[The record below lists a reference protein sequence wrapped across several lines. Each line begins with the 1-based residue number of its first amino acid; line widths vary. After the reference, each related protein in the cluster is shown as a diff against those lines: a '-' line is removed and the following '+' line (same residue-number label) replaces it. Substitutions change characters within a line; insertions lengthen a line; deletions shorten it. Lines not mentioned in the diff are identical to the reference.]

1 MTTTKPLHECASI
14 VTSKGYA
21 ILKEAL
27 TEDEIKWVRTELT
40 MTPKVVEKFARGVQS
55 FTIYLESKT
64 RLYVPRQWGIET
76 FGEPEA
82 TTISDGID
90 LPDEIEFI
98 GTPYPYQDTII
109 KTFINQGGNGLIC
122 VPCGRGKT
130 FMALCIAVTIG
141 KRFLIVVDKEFL
153 ANQWKGEIERYVKG
167 ARVGILQGDIQQ
179 VGSEK
184 ITEKEYTISEMKEIA
199 KSAKLKVS
207 GTKEILK
214 QRLIDAGID
223 ITPKSY
229 KVEYDIT
236 ICMLQTICQRDF
248 PDKFFDEFGFTIF
261 DECHHLGAQHF
272 CKTLTKIQTPYMLG
286 LSATPDRDDG
296 LTKVFE
302 YFLGKPVYQETTREP
317 DPTVEVEAFW
327 YTDPD
332 PAYAELPVDWK
343 GEVVTARLL
352 TKVVECKRRTNKI
365 LERLKELAADSRR
378 KILILSERRAHLEEI
393 HDGLDGFTRGYYIG
407 GMKQEIL
414 DKNAETCQILLATYA
429 MASEAMN
436 IKALNAMIMTSP
448 RKKVE
453 QSTGRILRIRPEH
466 REVHPVII
474 DVIDQHDTYVR
485 QWYQRM
491 RYYKK
496 CNYTIK
502 NVNKPRIA
510 AEEHA
515 ALEKEMKE
523 RCIIQVKQ
531 TTDEE

>member
-1 MTTTKPLHECASI
+1 MA
-14 VTSKGYA
+14 
-21 ILKEAL
+21 
-27 TEDEIKWVRTELT
+27 
-40 MTPKVVEKFARGVQS
+40 ARGGGAPP
-55 FTIYLESKT
+55 FPIYMESSS
-64 RLYVPRQWGIET
+64 RLYLPRAWGLAKFGPADADIVGAGAPLPSTVTFVGSPYDYQVKIIET
-76 FGEPEA
+76 F
-82 TTISDGID
+82 
-90 LPDEIEFI
+90 I
-98 GTPYPYQDTII
+98 GA
-109 KTFINQGGNGLIC
+109 GANGLLC
-122 VPCGRGKT
+122 VPCGKGKT
-130 FMALCIAVTIG
+130 FMAINLAVRLG
-141 KRFLIVVDKEFL
+141 KRTLIVVDKEFL
-153 ANQWKGEIERYVKG
+153 LNQWRGEIERF
-167 ARVGILQGDIQQ
+167 APALRVGILQADRVQ
-179 VGSEK
+179 VA
-184 ITEKEYTISEMKEIA
+184 TA
-199 KSAKLKVS
+199 
-207 GTKEILK
+207 
-214 QRLIDAGID
+214 D
-223 ITPKSY
+223 
-229 KVEYDIT
+229 YDCT
-236 ICMLQTICQRDF
+236 ICMIQTLCSREY
-248 PDKFFDEFGFTIF
+248 PDGFFDDYGFTIF